1 MRERMTQD
9 RAETIAIDGLA
20 FLAGLPEQIDRF
32 LSLSGIDV
40 STLRTGAGNPD
51 VLRAV
56 LDFLLT
62 DDTLVTGYC
71 AEHELE
77 PRDLHMA
84 HRILAGS

>member
-20 FLAGLPEQIDRF
+20 YLAGLPEQIEKF
-32 LSLSGIDV
+32 LSLSGLDV
-40 STLRTGAGNPD
+40 AALRNGAGEPD
-51 VLRAV
+51 IQRAV

-62 DDTLVTGYC
+62 DDALVTGFC
-71 AEHELE
+71 EQQKLE

-84 HRILAGS
+84 HRVLAGS